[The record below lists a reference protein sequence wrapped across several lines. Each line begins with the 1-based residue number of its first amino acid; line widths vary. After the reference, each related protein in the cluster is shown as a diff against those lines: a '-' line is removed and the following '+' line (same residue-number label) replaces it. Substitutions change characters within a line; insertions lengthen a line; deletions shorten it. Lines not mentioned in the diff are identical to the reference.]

1 MYTAGLVSTSASS
14 TLSETWNV
22 CSVVEPVFRLR
33 NFVWFTGFLCCLRNT
48 HAESTSYGSP
58 STSTNF
64 LGKTSLYANIRRILF
79 NIIYLSTPLEAIQC
93 ALIVCR
99 KEQDAISIAESRI
112 QCNRFELL
120 TGYNFSAISLL
131 LY

>member
-48 HAESTSYGSP
+48 HAEITSYGSP

-64 LGKTSLYANIRRILF
+64 LGRTSLYANIRRILF
-79 NIIYLSTPLEAIQC
+79 KITYLSTPPCSPTTYRTLLNRGKEEAILF
-93 ALIVCR
+93 A
-99 KEQDAISIAESRI
+99 
-112 QCNRFELL
+112 
-120 TGYNFSAISLL
+120 
-131 LY
+131 

>member
-48 HAESTSYGSP
+48 HAEITSYGSP

-64 LGKTSLYANIRRILF
+64 LGRTSLYANISRAFYSKIPVCPF
-79 NIIYLSTPLEAIQC
+79 GLENTLETQQ
-93 ALIVCR
+93 LQ
-99 KEQDAISIAESRI
+99 EEH
-112 QCNRFELL
+112 CN
-120 TGYNFSAISLL
+120 
-131 LY
+131 